1 MELCDNVEPWDG
13 GEVGGRLKR
22 EGISAYSWL
31 IHIVLQQKPMQ
42 YCKAITLQLKI
53 NLKISAM
60 NQNEAVLWVELVFVG
75 EYIT

>member
-1 MELCDNVEPWDG
+1 MLCDNVERWDG

-22 EGISAYSWL
+22 EGISVYSWL
-31 IHIVLQQKPMQ
+31 IHIVVQQKPIQ
-42 YCKAITLQLKI
+42 HCKAIILQLKI

-60 NQNEAVLWVELVFVG
+60 NQNETVLWIESVFVG